1 MAFTLKITCPFF
13 VIELGKRGVSETYDA
28 WVPRGR
34 CRFPYHPKWFQAHWS
49 EVPVSTPFATSPNDL
64 SQKGWGNVRFDGWSD
79 INWCIPCHIKTKG
92 FVGTVTL
99 LGGFMSLW
107 PLSHLWELNVL
118 GCSCINCQQTWHV
131 VVTVLVVI
139 VVVVVVVFDV
149 FVVAV
154 FAAVVVVFVIGIIVY
169 SCCYCYVHIVRISF
183 CFLKEYEAE

>member
-1 MAFTLKITCPFF
+1 MGALK
-13 VIELGKRGVSETYDA
+13 VKLV
-28 WVPRGR
+28 
-34 CRFPYHPKWFQAHWS
+34 
-49 EVPVSTPFATSPNDL
+49 
-64 SQKGWGNVRFDGWSD
+64 
-79 INWCIPCHIKTKG
+79 
-92 FVGTVTL
+92 
-99 LGGFMSLW
+99 
-107 PLSHLWELNVL
+107 
-118 GCSCINCQQTWHV
+118 QQTWHV